1 MLWAM
6 TAPIHLHSR
15 TVLSVAGNDAPD
27 FLQALI
33 TQNIANAKDG
43 ALAAL
48 LSPQGKIL
56 FDFFIF
62 KRGDE
67 FLIDVWHDAAP
78 ALEKRLKM
86 YKLRAKVDIVRRDD
100 LKVIA
105 DLTGQPA
112 GQSTGQ
118 DAVACFPDP
127 RSSALGM
134 RSIVDT
140 DALSDDGREA
150 AYHTA
155 RIGAGVPEFGPDF
168 GPEEVFLLD
177 VNYDALHGVDY
188 QKGCFIGQEV
198 TSRMKRK
205 AQARKRS
212 CILSAPG
219 VTLEKGADIVA
230 GASTLG
236 TIMSSVP
243 GSALGLVRIDRL
255 EKADGDVMVGEHRVT
270 TKLPLYLS

>member
-1 MLWAM
+1 
-6 TAPIHLHSR
+6 
-15 TVLSVAGNDAPD
+15 
-27 FLQALI
+27 
-33 TQNIANAKDG
+33 
-43 ALAAL
+43 
-48 LSPQGKIL
+48 
-56 FDFFIF
+56 
-62 KRGDE
+62 
-67 FLIDVWHDAAP
+67 
-78 ALEKRLKM
+78 
-86 YKLRAKVDIVRRDD
+86 
-100 LKVIA
+100 
-105 DLTGQPA
+105 
-112 GQSTGQ
+112 
-118 DAVACFPDP
+118 
-127 RSSALGM
+127 M

-140 DALSDDGREA
+140 DTRSDGGREA

-155 RIGAGVPEFGPDF
+155 RIGAGVPEFGADF

-230 GASTLG
+230 GGSTLG

-255 EKADGDVMVGEHRVT
+255 EKADGDVMVGDHRVT